1 MAKKKANENG
11 NSAKNNNL
19 KPWKIGTAIFIYIQ
33 PFIED
38 LGPIIDKNYLDYKV
52 EDNKKIVPCSQF
64 AHKKITTKDWE
75 REKYISWS
83 TFRQRVEI
91 LEVLQIVS
99 KNEKNDPPVIRLKIN
114 KDLAHFYK
122 QNRDQWDG
130 NSTFRHDHIKNIAL
144 NLFEKFISSFKKV
157 NKAIDKKLNSI
168 CFNLL
173 LSFDALYLN
182 SKYKEI
188 LVKNSGKN
196 DDVIKGAIESFG
208 SFWKPIMEDI
218 KNDQERNNLISKIEN
233 YLQKTIEILENG
245 EINNSQ
251 NLVVNS
257 KIKNNESKFI
267 KTEDLEIKDEKLNKN
282 NSEVLDMKDEFEVV
296 DVKDEDEHEDQHED
310 EDEDLNEDDEPTKNK
325 TFINKSWINEIMKA
339 KIKEDYKKDD
349 NNINLVREKSKNVS
363 SETITVQEYL
373 QKFHEYK
380 IYLPFFQRNYTWDP
394 GLIANFF
401 DLIFKEFDTK
411 EDFLFLNTI
420 IFAEKKASEGFWIVD
435 GQQRTIS
442 IILIL
447 ISILKMASHPG
458 ENIFLEMP
466 SIYQT
471 ISKILENFSKN
482 NSQYTPL
489 LNFFKNNGKMDDPIF
504 SNNIQKILEKLWEI
518 KTNKNSVDWINDFT
532 NFILNKILLTL
543 IRISEIKDKQFAK
556 LFISINVQSKPIDV
570 VDLIASRVNEES
582 QQEQIPYV
590 KLIKKYFC
598 YGGEKENKKKLGAFL
613 QNQQY
618 FIKDEFNTQ
627 NTENNLFSLY
637 QQLDNLLNKWTNNKA
652 LTRGT
657 LEKFIKKIL
666 VFEYAYVGH
675 INFLSSKED
684 ITDNDGIKVLI
695 QKFKDT
701 IHRNE
706 LAFINLQIN
715 MISKKGANNP
725 YSLIIQ
731 RAIKEFEIF
740 DDDSL
745 DLTKKK
751 ENLELF
757 SSVLFQ
763 IEKSKI
769 IYYSNF
775 RGQSLRKGIY
785 TMLAQQ
791 KNNPSFLKNDKE
803 LYHKLV
809 ESLTSES
816 DKVNLN
822 DFRNYIENEGNND
835 KNFKKNVILRVR
847 ISLRP
852 NGEIYPKYKKNKHFE
867 TEFTSQL
874 TNLYNNTD
882 DPISVDHFFPQN
894 PSKDYNI
901 GFLINNDKSY
911 EEKYNKIVQKI
922 GNLILLH
929 KDTNSRKQNRN
940 SEPICQNVQDVLI
953 QGTVDKNKN
962 GNSKL
967 ESLCPKNRSKG
978 LYYKIDPTDRDP
990 KNLEKY
996 KKDFKKIEQLINN
1009 RTEQIFEIY
1018 FEIFFNKREKTK

>member
-1 MAKKKANENG
+1 MAKKKANQNG
-11 NSAKNNNL
+11 NIAKNNNL

-38 LGPIIDKNYLDYKV
+38 LPQIINKKYLDYKV

-130 NSTFRHDHIKNIAL
+130 NSTFRHNHIKNITL
-144 NLFEKFISSFKKV
+144 DLFEKFISSFKKA
-157 NKAIDKKLNSI
+157 NKAIDKKLNLI

-173 LSFDALYLN
+173 LSFDGLYLN

-251 NLVVNS
+251 NLVASN

-267 KTEDLEIKDEKLNKN
+267 NTEDLVINDEKLNKN

-296 DVKDEDEHEDQHED
+296 DVKDEDE
-310 EDEDLNEDDEPTKNK
+310 DDEPTKSK
-325 TFINKSWINEIMKA
+325 TSINKSWINKIMKA
-339 KIKEDYKKDD
+339 KIKEDYKKND

-380 IYLPFFQRNYTWDP
+380 IYLPFFQRNYTWDT

-420 IFAEKKASEGFWIVD
+420 IFAEKKVSEGFWIVD
-435 GQQRTIS
+435 GQQRTVS

-447 ISILKMASHPG
+447 ISILKMASHPD

-489 LNFFKNNGKMDDPIF
+489 LNFFKNNEKMDNTIF
-504 SNNIQKILEKLWEI
+504 SRNIQKILEKLWEI
-518 KTNKNSVDWINDFT
+518 KTNKNLVDWINDFT
-532 NFILNKILLTL
+532 NFILKKILLTL
-543 IRISEIKDKQFAK
+543 IRISEIKDEQFAK

-590 KLIKKYFC
+590 KLIQQYF
-598 YGGEKENKKKLGAFL
+598 GGEKENKKKLGAFL

-618 FIKDEFNTQ
+618 FIEDEFNTQ

-652 LTRGT
+652 LTKET
-657 LEKFIKKIL
+657 LEEFVKKIL

-675 INFLSSKED
+675 INVLSSKKD

-695 QKFKDT
+695 QKFKEI

-715 MISKKGANNP
+715 TISKKGANNP

-731 RAIKEFEIF
+731 SAIKEFEIF
-740 DDDSL
+740 DGNL
-745 DLTKKK
+745 DLTEKK

-785 TMLAQQ
+785 TMLLQQ
-791 KNNPSFLKNDKE
+791 KNNPGFLKNDKE

-809 ESLTSES
+809 ESLTNES
-816 DKVNLN
+816 DKVNIN
-822 DFRNYIENEGNND
+822 DFRNYIENDGNND
-835 KNFKKNVILRVR
+835 RNFKKNVILRVR
-847 ISLRP
+847 ISLRN
-852 NGEIYPKYKKNKHFE
+852 NGEIHPKYKKHFE

-882 DPISVDHFFPQN
+882 DPISVDHFFPQK

-929 KDTNSRKQNRN
+929 KDTNSRKQNKN
-940 SEPICQNVQDVLI
+940 SEPICQNIQDVLI
-953 QGTVDKNKN
+953 QGVTDIK
-962 GNSKL
+962 GNYIL
-967 ESLCPKNRSKG
+967 ESLCPKDNTKG
-978 LYYKIDPTDRDP
+978 LYYKIDPADKDY

-996 KKDFKKIEQLINN
+996 KEDFKKIEKLIDK

-1018 FEIFFNKREKTK
+1018 FEIFFGKKKKN

>member
-1 MAKKKANENG
+1 MAKKKVNKNG

-38 LGPIIDKNYLDYKV
+38 LGQIINKKHLDYKV

-83 TFRQRVEI
+83 TFRQRVDI
-91 LEVLQIVS
+91 LESLQIVS
-99 KNEKNDPPVIRLKIN
+99 KNEKNDPPVIRLKIK
-114 KDLAHFYK
+114 KDLANFYK
-122 QNRDQWDG
+122 QNRDEWDG
-130 NSTFRHDHIKNIAL
+130 NSTFRHNHIKNIAL
-144 NLFEKFISSFKKV
+144 DLFEKFISSFKKA

-173 LSFDALYLN
+173 LSFDGLYLN

-218 KNDQERNNLISKIEN
+218 KGDKERNILISKIEN
-233 YLQKTIEILENG
+233 YLQKTIEILEKG

-251 NLVVNS
+251 NLVVDS

-267 KTEDLEIKDEKLNKN
+267 NTEDLEIKDEKLNKN
-282 NSEVLDMKDEFEVV
+282 NSEVLDMKDEFEFV
-296 DVKDEDEHEDQHED
+296 DVKDENEQV
-310 EDEDLNEDDEPTKNK
+310 NEDDEPIKSK
-325 TFINKSWINEIMKA
+325 TSIDKILINEIMKA
-339 KIKEDYKKDD
+339 EIKNDYIKND

-401 DLIFKEFDTK
+401 DLIFKEFDTN
-411 EDFLFLNTI
+411 ENFLFLNTI

-435 GQQRTIS
+435 GQQRTVS
-442 IILIL
+442 ILLIL
-447 ISILKMASHPG
+447 ISILKMASHFG
-458 ENIFLEMP
+458 ENIFLEMS

-482 NSQYTPL
+482 NSQYIPL
-489 LNFFKNNGKMDDPIF
+489 LNYFKNNEKMDNTIF
-504 SNNIQKILEKLWEI
+504 SRNIHKIIEKLCEI

-543 IRISEIKDKQFAK
+543 IRISEIKDEQFAK
-556 LFISINVQSKPIDV
+556 LFISINVQSKPIHV
-570 VDLIASRVNEES
+570 VDLITSRVNEES

-590 KLIKKYFC
+590 KLIQQYF
-598 YGGEKENKKKLGAFL
+598 GGEKENKKKLGAFL

-618 FIKDEFNTQ
+618 FIEDEFNTQ

-652 LTRGT
+652 LTKET
-657 LEKFIKKIL
+657 LEEFVKKIL

-675 INFLSSKED
+675 INVLSSKKD

-695 QKFKDT
+695 QKFKEI

-715 MISKKGANNP
+715 TISKKGANNP

-731 RAIKEFEIF
+731 SAIKEFEIF
-740 DDDSL
+740 DGNL
-745 DLTKKK
+745 DLTEKK

-785 TMLAQQ
+785 T
-791 KNNPSFLKNDKE
+791 
-803 LYHKLV
+803 
-809 ESLTSES
+809 
-816 DKVNLN
+816 
-822 DFRNYIENEGNND
+822 
-835 KNFKKNVILRVR
+835 
-847 ISLRP
+847 
-852 NGEIYPKYKKNKHFE
+852 
-867 TEFTSQL
+867 
-874 TNLYNNTD
+874 
-882 DPISVDHFFPQN
+882 
-894 PSKDYNI
+894 
-901 GFLINNDKSY
+901 
-911 EEKYNKIVQKI
+911 
-922 GNLILLH
+922 
-929 KDTNSRKQNRN
+929 
-940 SEPICQNVQDVLI
+940 
-953 QGTVDKNKN
+953 
-962 GNSKL
+962 
-967 ESLCPKNRSKG
+967 
-978 LYYKIDPTDRDP
+978 
-990 KNLEKY
+990 
-996 KKDFKKIEQLINN
+996 
-1009 RTEQIFEIY
+1009 
-1018 FEIFFNKREKTK
+1018 

>member
-1 MAKKKANENG
+1 MAKKKANQNG
-11 NSAKNNNL
+11 KSAKNNNL
-19 KPWKIGTAIFIYIQ
+19 KPWKIGTAIFIYIK
-33 PFIED
+33 PIIED
-38 LGPIIDKNYLDYKV
+38 LGPIINKKHLDYKV
-52 EDNKKIVPCSQF
+52 EDANKIVPCSQF
-64 AHKKITTKDWE
+64 AYKKITTKDWQ
-75 REKYISWS
+75 RQKHIAKS
-83 TFRQRVEI
+83 TFWQRVAI
-91 LEVLQIVS
+91 LEGLQIVS
-99 KNEKNDPPVIRLKIN
+99 INKKNDPPLIRLKIN
-114 KDLAHFYK
+114 KDLVNFYK
-122 QNRDQWDG
+122 QNRDEWDG

-144 NLFEKFISSFKKV
+144 DLFEKFISSFKKA

-196 DDVIKGAIESFG
+196 DAVIKGAIESFG

-218 KNDQERNNLISKIEN
+218 KNDQERSSFIISKIEN

-245 EINNSQ
+245 EIQNSQ
-251 NLVVNS
+251 NLVVNN
-257 KIKNNESKFI
+257 KIKNNASKFI

-282 NSEVLDMKDEFEVV
+282 NSEVLDIKGEFEVV
-296 DVKDEDEHEDQHED
+296 DAKDEDEDVNEDV
-310 EDEDLNEDDEPTKNK
+310 NEDDEPIKSK
-325 TFINKSWINEIMKA
+325 TSINKSWINEIMKVE
-339 KIKEDYKKDD
+339 IKEDYKKND
-349 NNINLVREKSKNVS
+349 NNINLAREKSKNVS
-363 SETITVQEYL
+363 SETITVHEYL

-401 DLIFKEFDTK
+401 VLIFKEFDTK

-435 GQQRTIS
+435 GQQRTVS

-447 ISILKMASHPG
+447 IGILKMASHPN
-458 ENIFLEMP
+458 ENIFLEQP

-489 LNFFKNNGKMDDPIF
+489 LNFFKNNKKMDNTIF
-504 SNNIQKILEKLWEI
+504 SRNIQKILEKLWEI

-532 NFILNKILLTL
+532 NFILNKVLLTL
-543 IRISEIKDKQFAK
+543 IRISEIKDEQFAK
-556 LFISINVQSKPIDV
+556 LFISINVQSKPIHV
-570 VDLIASRVNEES
+570 VDLITSRVNEES

-590 KLIKKYFC
+590 KLIQQYF
-598 YGGEKENKKKLGAFL
+598 GGEKENKKKLGAFL

-618 FIKDEFNTQ
+618 FIEDEFNTQ

-637 QQLDNLLNKWTNNKA
+637 QQLDNLLNKWTNNRA
-652 LTRGT
+652 LTKET
-657 LEKFIKKIL
+657 LEEFVKKIL

-675 INFLSSKED
+675 INVLSSKKD
-684 ITDNDGIKVLI
+684 ITDKGLELLI
-695 QKFKDT
+695 QKFKEI

-715 MISKKGANNP
+715 TISKKGANNP

-731 RAIKEFEIF
+731 SAIKEFGIF
-740 DDDSL
+740 EDSL
-745 DLTKKK
+745 NLTNKK

-785 TMLAQQ
+785 TMLLQQ

-809 ESLTSES
+809 ESLTNKS

-822 DFRNYIENEGNND
+822 DFKNYIENDGKND
-835 KNFKKNVILRVR
+835 KNLKKNVILRVR
-847 ISLRP
+847 ISLRN
-852 NGEIYPKYKKNKHFE
+852 NGEIHPKYKKHFE

-882 DPISVDHFFPQN
+882 DPISVDHFFPQK

-929 KDTNSRKQNRN
+929 KDTNSRKQNKN
-940 SEPICQNVQDVLI
+940 SEPICQNIQDVLI
-953 QGTVDKNKN
+953 QGAVDKN

-967 ESLCPKNRSKG
+967 ESLCPKDRTKG
-978 LYYKIDPTDRDP
+978 LYYEIEPADKNPI
-990 KNLEKY
+990 NLEKY
-996 KKDFKKIEQLINN
+996 KEDFEKIAELINN
-1009 RTEQIFEIY
+1009 RTDQIFKIY
-1018 FEIFFNKREKTK
+1018 FEIFFGKKNTK

>member
-19 KPWKIGTAIFIYIQ
+19 KPWKIGTAIFAYIK

-38 LGPIIDKNYLDYKV
+38 LGPIIDKKHLDYKV

-83 TFRQRVEI
+83 TFRQRIDI
-91 LEVLQIVS
+91 LESLQIVS
-99 KNEKNDPPVIRLKIN
+99 INKKNDPPLIRLKIK

-122 QNRDQWDG
+122 QNRDEWDG
-130 NSTFRHDHIKNIAL
+130 NSTFRHNHIKNIAL
-144 NLFEKFISSFKKV
+144 DIFEKFISSFKKAS
-157 NKAIDKKLNSI
+157 KAIDKKLNSI

-173 LSFDALYLN
+173 LSFDDLYLN

-196 DDVIKGAIESFG
+196 DSVIKGAIESFG
-208 SFWKPIMEDI
+208 GFWKPIMEDI
-218 KNDQERNNLISKIEN
+218 KNDQERNSLISKIEN
-233 YLQKTIEILENG
+233 YLQKTIEILEKG
-245 EINNSQ
+245 EIKNSQ
-251 NLVVNS
+251 NLVVNN

-267 KTEDLEIKDEKLNKN
+267 NTEDLVINDEKLNKN

-296 DVKDEDEHEDQHED
+296 DPKDED
-310 EDEDLNEDDEPTKNK
+310 EDEDEDVSEDDEPTKSK
-325 TFINKSWINEIMKA
+325 TSINKSWINEIMKA
-339 KIKEDYKKDD
+339 EIKEDYKKND

-435 GQQRTIS
+435 GQQRTVS
-442 IILIL
+442 ILLIL
-447 ISILKMASHPG
+447 IGILKMASHPD
-458 ENIFLEMP
+458 ENIFLEQP

-618 FIKDEFNTQ
+618 FIEDEFNAQ
-627 NTENNLFSLY
+627 NIENNLFSLY

-652 LTRGT
+652 LTKET
-657 LEKFIKKIL
+657 LEEFVKKIL

-675 INFLSSKED
+675 INVLSSKKD

-695 QKFKDT
+695 QKFKDKINT
-701 IHRNE
+701 NE

-731 RAIKEFEIF
+731 SAIKEFGIF
-740 DDDSL
+740 EDSL
-745 DLTKKK
+745 NLTNKK

-785 TMLAQQ
+785 TMLLQQ

-809 ESLTSES
+809 ESLTNET
-816 DKVNLN
+816 DKVNSN
-822 DFRNYIENEGNND
+822 DFRNYIENEDKND
-835 KNFKKNVILRVR
+835 KNLKKNVILRVR
-847 ISLRP
+847 ISLRK
-852 NGEIYPKYKKNKHFE
+852 NGEIHPKYKKNKHFG

-882 DPISVDHFFPQN
+882 DPISVDHFFPQK

-911 EEKYNKIVQKI
+911 QEKYNKIVQKI

-929 KDTNSRKQNRN
+929 KDTNSRKQNKT
-940 SEPICQNVQDVLI
+940 SEPICQNIQDVLI
-953 QGTVDKNKN
+953 QGVTDIN
-962 GNSKL
+962 GNYIL
-967 ESLCPKNRSKG
+967 ESLCNKG
-978 LYYKIDPTDRDP
+978 LYYEIAPAD
-990 KNLEKY
+990 KNHKKLEKY
-996 KKDFKKIEQLINN
+996 KEDFNKIEKLINK
-1009 RTEQIFEIY
+1009 RTEQIFKIY
-1018 FEIFFNKREKTK
+1018 FEIFFNKREKN

>member
-1 MAKKKANENG
+1 MAKKKANQNG
-11 NSAKNNNL
+11 NIAKNNNL
-19 KPWKIGTAIFIYIQ
+19 IPWSVGTAIFTYIK

-38 LGPIIDKNYLDYKV
+38 LGPIINKKHLDYKV
-52 EDNKKIVPCSQF
+52 EDTNKIVACSKF
-64 AHKKITTKDWE
+64 AHEKITTKDIQV
-75 REKYISWS
+75 KKHISW
-83 TFRQRVEI
+83 TTLRQRVVI
-91 LEVLQIVS
+91 LESLKIVS
-99 KNEKNDPPVIRLKIN
+99 MNEKDNSLIRLKIT
-114 KDLAHFYK
+114 KDLVNFYK
-122 QNRDQWDG
+122 QNRDEWDG

-144 NLFEKFISSFKKV
+144 DLFEKFISSFKKA
-157 NKAIDKKLNSI
+157 NKAIDKKLNAI

-196 DDVIKGAIESFG
+196 DAVIKGAIESFG

-218 KNDQERNNLISKIEN
+218 KNDQERSSFIISKIEN

-245 EINNSQ
+245 EIQNSQ
-251 NLVVNS
+251 NLVVNN

-267 KTEDLEIKDEKLNKN
+267 NTEDLEIKDEKLSKN
-282 NSEVLDMKDEFEVV
+282 NSEVLDMKDEVEVA
-296 DVKDEDEHEDQHED
+296 DVKDEDEHEDEHED
-310 EDEDLNEDDEPTKNK
+310 EDDEPIKSK
-325 TFINKSWINEIMKA
+325 TSINKSWINEIMKA
-339 KIKEDYKKDD
+339 EIKEDYKKND
-349 NNINLVREKSKNVS
+349 NNINVAKEKSKNVS

-380 IYLPFFQRNYTWDP
+380 IYLPFFQRNYTWDT

-401 DLIFKEFDTK
+401 DLIFKEFDTN
-411 EDFLFLNTI
+411 ENFLFLNTI

-435 GQQRTIS
+435 GQQRTVS
-442 IILIL
+442 ILLIL
-447 ISILKMASHPG
+447 ISILKMASHPD
-458 ENIFLEMP
+458 ENIFLEQA

-489 LNFFKNNGKMDDPIF
+489 LKFIKYNEKMDDLIF
-504 SNNIQKILEKLWEI
+504 SKNIQKILKKLWEI

-532 NFILNKILLTL
+532 NFILKKILLTL
-543 IRISEIKDKQFAK
+543 IRISEIKDEQFAK

-590 KLIKKYFC
+590 KLIQKYF
-598 YGGEKENKKKLGAFL
+598 GGEKENKNKLGAFL

-618 FIKDEFNTQ
+618 LIKDEFNTQ

-652 LTRGT
+652 LTKET
-657 LEKFIKKIL
+657 LEEFVKKIL
-666 VFEYAYVGH
+666 VFEYAYVGN
-675 INFLSSKED
+675 INVLSSKKD

-701 IHRNE
+701 IHTNE

-731 RAIKEFEIF
+731 SAIKEFEIF
-740 DDDSL
+740 DGNL
-745 DLTKKK
+745 DLTEKK

-775 RGQSLRKGIY
+775 RSKSLRKPIY
-785 TMLAQQ
+785 TMLSQQ
-791 KNNPSFLKNDKE
+791 KNNPSFLKNDNE

-809 ESLTSES
+809 ESPTNASDDVNSE
-816 DKVNLN
+816 N
-822 DFRNYIENEGNND
+822 FIAFIENEDKND
-835 KNFKKNVILRVR
+835 KNLKKNVILRVR
-847 ISLRP
+847 ISLRK
-852 NGEIYPKYKKNKHFE
+852 NGEIHAKYKKNKHFE

-874 TNLYNNTD
+874 MNLYNNTN

-894 PSKDYNI
+894 PRKDYNI
-901 GFLINNDKSY
+901 GFLINKDKSY
-911 EEKYNKIVQKI
+911 EEKYNKIVQKV

-929 KDTNSRKQNRN
+929 KDTNSRKQNKN
-940 SEPICQNVQDVLI
+940 PEPICQNVQDVLI
-953 QGTVDKNKN
+953 QGAVDKN

-967 ESLCPKNRSKG
+967 ESLCNKG
-978 LYYKIDPTDRDP
+978 LYYKIDPSDRDP
-990 KNLEKY
+990 QNLEKY
-996 KKDFKKIEQLINN
+996 KDDFKKLEELIDK

-1018 FEIFFNKREKTK
+1018 FEIFFKKSKKN

>member
-11 NSAKNNNL
+11 KSAKNNNL
-19 KPWKIGTAIFIYIQ
+19 KPWKIGTSIFIYIQ

-38 LGPIIDKNYLDYKV
+38 LGQIIGKKYLDYKV

-83 TFRQRVEI
+83 TFRQRVDI
-91 LEVLQIVS
+91 LESLQIVS
-99 KNEKNDPPVIRLKIN
+99 KNEKNDPPVIRLKIK
-114 KDLAHFYK
+114 KDLANFYK
-122 QNRDQWDG
+122 QNRDEWDG
-130 NSTFRHDHIKNIAL
+130 NSTFRHNYIKNIAL
-144 NLFEKFISSFKKV
+144 DLFEKFISSFKKA

-182 SKYKEI
+182 SKNKEI

-208 SFWKPIMEDI
+208 CFWKPIMEDI
-218 KNDQERNNLISKIEN
+218 KNDQERNILKSRIGN
-233 YLQKTIEILENG
+233 YLQKTIEILEKD

-251 NLVVNS
+251 NLVADS

-282 NSEVLDMKDEFEVV
+282 NSQVL
-296 DVKDEDEHEDQHED
+296 DVKDED
-310 EDEDLNEDDEPTKNK
+310 DEPIKSK
-325 TFINKSWINEIMKA
+325 ISINKSWINEIMKA
-339 KIKEDYKKDD
+339 EIKNNYIKND
-349 NNINLVREKSKNVS
+349 NNINLAREKSKNVS

-401 DLIFKEFDTK
+401 DLIFKEFDTQ

-435 GQQRTIS
+435 GQQRTVS
-442 IILIL
+442 ILLIL
-447 ISILKMASHPG
+447 ISILKMASHPD
-458 ENIFLEMP
+458 ENIFLEQS

-489 LNFFKNNGKMDDPIF
+489 LNFFKNNEKMDNTIF
-504 SNNIQKILEKLWEI
+504 SRNIQKILKKLLEI

-532 NFILNKILLTL
+532 NFILKKILLTL

-570 VDLIASRVNEES
+570 VDLITSRVNEES

-590 KLIKKYFC
+590 KLIQQYF
-598 YGGEKENKKKLGAFL
+598 GGEKENKKKLGAFL

-618 FIKDEFNTQ
+618 FIEDEFNTQ

-652 LTRGT
+652 LTKET
-657 LEKFIKKIL
+657 LEEFVKKIL

-675 INFLSSKED
+675 INFLSSKKD
-684 ITDNDGIKVLI
+684 ITDNDSIKVLI
-695 QKFKDT
+695 QKFKEI

-715 MISKKGANNP
+715 TISKKGANNP

-731 RAIKEFEIF
+731 SAIKEFEIF
-740 DDDSL
+740 DGNL
-745 DLTKKK
+745 DLTEKK

-775 RGQSLRKGIY
+775 RSKSLRKPIY
-785 TMLAQQ
+785 TMLSQQ
-791 KNNPSFLKNDKE
+791 KNNPIFLKNDNE

-809 ESLTSES
+809 ESPTNAS
-816 DKVNLN
+816 DDVN
-822 DFRNYIENEGNND
+822 FENFIAFIDKEGKND
-835 KNFKKNVILRVR
+835 KNLKKNVILRVR
-847 ISLRP
+847 ISLRK
-852 NGEIYPKYKKNKHFE
+852 NGEIHPKYKKHFE

-882 DPISVDHFFPQN
+882 DPISVDHFFPQK

-911 EEKYNKIVQKI
+911 QEKYNKIVQKV

-929 KDTNSRKQNRN
+929 KDTNSRKQNKN
-940 SEPICQNVQDVLI
+940 SEPICQNIQDVLI
-953 QGTVDKNKN
+953 QGAVDKN
-962 GNSKL
+962 GSSKL
-967 ESLCPKNRSKG
+967 ESLCPKDRSKG
-978 LYYKIDPTDRDP
+978 LYYEIDPADKNH

-996 KKDFKKIEQLINN
+996 KEDFEKIEQLINN

-1018 FEIFFNKREKTK
+1018 FEIFFGKKKKTK

>member
-1 MAKKKANENG
+1 MAKKKANQNG
-11 NSAKNNNL
+11 NIAKNNNL
-19 KPWKIGTAIFIYIQ
+19 IPWSVGTAIFTYIK

-38 LGPIIDKNYLDYKV
+38 LGPIINKKHLDYKV
-52 EDNKKIVPCSQF
+52 EDTNKIVACSKF
-64 AHKKITTKDWE
+64 AHEKITTKDIQV
-75 REKYISWS
+75 KKHISWT

-91 LEVLQIVS
+91 LEPLQIIS
-99 KNEKNDPPVIRLKIN
+99 MNEKDNSLIRLKIK
-114 KDLAHFYK
+114 KDLANFYK
-122 QNRDQWDG
+122 QNRDEWDG

-144 NLFEKFISSFKKV
+144 DLFEKFISSFKKA
-157 NKAIDKKLNSI
+157 NKVIDKKLNLI

-173 LSFDALYLN
+173 LSFDGLYLN

-196 DDVIKGAIESFG
+196 DAVIKGAIESFG

-218 KNDQERNNLISKIEN
+218 KSDKERSSFIISKIEN
-233 YLQKTIEILENG
+233 YLQKTIEILEED
-245 EINNSQ
+245 EIENSQ

-257 KIKNNESKFI
+257 KVKNNESKFI

-282 NSEVLDMKDEFEVV
+282 NSEVLNIKDEFEVAE
-296 DVKDEDEHEDQHED
+296 VKDEDED
-310 EDEDLNEDDEPTKNK
+310 EDEDVNEDDEPTKSK
-325 TFINKSWINEIMKA
+325 TSIDKILINEIMKA
-339 KIKEDYKKDD
+339 EIKKNYFKND
-349 NNINLVREKSKNVS
+349 NNINLAREKSKNVS

-401 DLIFKEFDTK
+401 DLIFKEFDTQ

-435 GQQRTIS
+435 GQQRTVS
-442 IILIL
+442 ILLIL
-447 ISILKMASHPG
+447 ISILKMASHPD
-458 ENIFLEMP
+458 ENIFLEQS

-489 LNFFKNNGKMDDPIF
+489 LNFFKNNEKMDNTIF
-504 SNNIQKILEKLWEI
+504 SRNIQKILKKLLEI

-532 NFILNKILLTL
+532 NFILKKILLTL

-570 VDLIASRVNEES
+570 VDLITSRVNEES

-590 KLIKKYFC
+590 KLIQQYF
-598 YGGEKENKKKLGAFL
+598 GGEKENKKKLGAFL

-618 FIKDEFNTQ
+618 FIEDEFNTQ

-637 QQLDNLLNKWTNNKA
+637 QQLDNLLNNWTNNKA
-652 LTRGT
+652 LTKET
-657 LEKFIKKIL
+657 LEEFVKKIL

-675 INFLSSKED
+675 INFLSSKKD
-684 ITDNDGIKVLI
+684 ITDNDSIKVLI
-695 QKFKDT
+695 QNFKEI

-715 MISKKGANNP
+715 TISKKGANNP

-731 RAIKEFEIF
+731 SAIKEFEIF
-740 DDDSL
+740 DGNL
-745 DLTKKK
+745 DLTEKK

-775 RGQSLRKGIY
+775 RSKSLRKPIY
-785 TMLAQQ
+785 TMLSQQ
-791 KNNPSFLKNDKE
+791 KNNPIFLKNDNE

-809 ESLTSES
+809 ESPTNAS
-816 DKVNLN
+816 DDVN
-822 DFRNYIENEGNND
+822 FENFIAFIDKEGKND
-835 KNFKKNVILRVR
+835 KNLKKNVILRVR
-847 ISLRP
+847 ISLRK
-852 NGEIYPKYKKNKHFE
+852 NGEIHPKYKKHFE

-882 DPISVDHFFPQN
+882 DPISVDHFFPQK

-911 EEKYNKIVQKI
+911 QEKYNKIVQKV

-929 KDTNSRKQNRN
+929 KDTNSRKQNKN
-940 SEPICQNVQDVLI
+940 SEPICQNIQDVLI
-953 QGTVDKNKN
+953 QGAVDKN
-962 GNSKL
+962 GSSKL
-967 ESLCPKNRSKG
+967 ESLCPKDRSKG
-978 LYYKIDPTDRDP
+978 LYYEIDPADKNH

-996 KKDFKKIEQLINN
+996 KEDFEKIEQLINN

-1018 FEIFFNKREKTK
+1018 FEIFFGKKKKTK

>member
-1 MAKKKANENG
+1 MAKKKANKNG

-19 KPWKIGTAIFIYIQ
+19 KPWKIGTAIFAYIK

-38 LGPIIDKNYLDYKV
+38 LGPIIDKKYLDYKV
-52 EDNKKIVPCSQF
+52 DNKKIVPCSQF
-64 AHKKITTKDWE
+64 AHKKITTKDWQ
-75 REKYISWS
+75 RQKYISWS
-83 TFRQRVEI
+83 TFRQRIDI
-91 LEVLQIVS
+91 LEGLQIVS
-99 KNEKNDPPVIRLKIN
+99 MNKKNDPPLIRLKIK
-114 KDLAHFYK
+114 KDLANFYK
-122 QNRDQWDG
+122 QNRDEWDG
-130 NSTFRHDHIKNIAL
+130 NSTFRHNHIKNIAL
-144 NLFEKFISSFKKV
+144 NSFEKYISSFKKAS
-157 NKAIDKKLNSI
+157 KAIDKKLNSI

-208 SFWKPIMEDI
+208 SLWIPIMEDI
-218 KNDQERNNLISKIEN
+218 KNDQERNILKSKIGN

-245 EINNSQ
+245 EIQNSQ
-251 NLVVNS
+251 NLVVNN

-267 KTEDLEIKDEKLNKN
+267 NTEDLVINDEKLNKN

-296 DVKDEDEHEDQHED
+296 DVNDEDEDEHEDED
-310 EDEDLNEDDEPTKNK
+310 EDVNEDDEPIKSK
-325 TFINKSWINEIMKA
+325 TNKSWINEIMKTE
-339 KIKEDYKKDD
+339 IKKNYFKND
-349 NNINLVREKSKNVS
+349 NNINLAREKSKNVS

-435 GQQRTIS
+435 GQQRTVS
-442 IILIL
+442 ILLIL
-447 ISILKMASHPG
+447 ISILKMASHRD
-458 ENIFLEMP
+458 ENIFLEQA

-518 KTNKNSVDWINDFT
+518 KTNKNSVGWINDFT

-652 LTRGT
+652 LTKET
-657 LEKFIKKIL
+657 LEEFVKKIL

-675 INFLSSKED
+675 INVLSGKKD

-695 QKFKDT
+695 QKFKET

-731 RAIKEFEIF
+731 SAIKEFEIF
-740 DDDSL
+740 DDGL
-745 DLTKKK
+745 DLTEKK

-785 TMLAQQ
+785 TMLLQQ

-809 ESLTSES
+809 ESPTNASDDINSENFIAFI
-816 DKVNLN
+816 DK
-822 DFRNYIENEGNND
+822 EGKND
-835 KNFKKNVILRVR
+835 KNLKKNVILRVR
-847 ISLRP
+847 ISLRN
-852 NGEIYPKYKKNKHFE
+852 NGEIHPKYKKDKHFE

-929 KDTNSRKQNRN
+929 KDTNSRKQNKN
-940 SEPICQNVQDVLI
+940 SEQICQNVQDVLI
-953 QGTVDKNKN
+953 QGVVDKN

-967 ESLCPKNRSKG
+967 ESLCNKG
-978 LYYKIDPTDRDP
+978 LYYEIDPADKDP

-996 KKDFKKIEQLINN
+996 KEDFKKIEQLINN
-1009 RTEQIFEIY
+1009 RTKQIFEIY
-1018 FEIFFNKREKTK
+1018 FEIFFGKKIKN

>member
-1 MAKKKANENG
+1 MAKKKANQNG
-11 NSAKNNNL
+11 NIAKNNNL
-19 KPWKIGTAIFIYIQ
+19 IPWSVGTAIFTYIK

-38 LGPIIDKNYLDYKV
+38 LGPIINKKHLDYKM
-52 EDNKKIVPCSQF
+52 EDTNKIVACSKF
-64 AHKKITTKDWE
+64 AHEKITTKDIQV
-75 REKYISWS
+75 KKHISWT

-91 LEVLQIVS
+91 LEPLQIIYM
-99 KNEKNDPPVIRLKIN
+99 NEKDNSLIRLKIK
-114 KDLAHFYK
+114 KDLANFYK
-122 QNRDQWDG
+122 QNRDEWDG
-130 NSTFRHDHIKNIAL
+130 NSTFRHNHIKNIAL
-144 NLFEKFISSFKKV
+144 DLFEKFISSFKKA
-157 NKAIDKKLNSI
+157 NKAIDKKLNLI

-173 LSFDALYLN
+173 LSFDGLYLN

-196 DDVIKGAIESFG
+196 DAVIKGAIESFG

-251 NLVVNS
+251 NLVANS

-267 KTEDLEIKDEKLNKN
+267 NTEDLVIKDEKLNKN
-282 NSEVLDMKDEFEVV
+282 NSEVLDMKDEFEAV
-296 DVKDEDEHEDQHED
+296 DVKDEDED
-310 EDEDLNEDDEPTKNK
+310 EDVNEDDEPIKSK
-325 TFINKSWINEIMKA
+325 TSINKSWINEIMKVE
-339 KIKEDYKKDD
+339 IKEDYKKND
-349 NNINLVREKSKNVS
+349 NNINLAREKSKNVS
-363 SETITVQEYL
+363 SETITVHEYL

-435 GQQRTIS
+435 GQQRTVS
-442 IILIL
+442 ILLIL
-447 ISILKMASHPG
+447 ISILKMASHPD
-458 ENIFLEMP
+458 ENIFLEQS

-489 LNFFKNNGKMDDPIF
+489 LNFFKNNEKMDNTIF
-504 SNNIQKILEKLWEI
+504 SRNIQKILKKLLEI

-532 NFILNKILLTL
+532 NFILNKVLLTL
-543 IRISEIKDKQFAK
+543 IRISEIKDEQFAK
-556 LFISINVQSKPIDV
+556 LFISINVQSKPIHV
-570 VDLIASRVNEES
+570 VDLITSRVNEES

-590 KLIKKYFC
+590 KLIQQYF
-598 YGGEKENKKKLGAFL
+598 GGEKENKKKLGAFL

-618 FIKDEFNTQ
+618 FIEDEFNTQ

-637 QQLDNLLNKWTNNKA
+637 QQLDNLLNKWTNNRA
-652 LTRGT
+652 LTKET
-657 LEKFIKKIL
+657 LEEFVKKIL

-675 INFLSSKED
+675 INVLSSKKD

-695 QKFKDT
+695 QKFKEI

-715 MISKKGANNP
+715 TISKKGANNP
-725 YSLIIQ
+725 YSLIILS
-731 RAIKEFEIF
+731 AIKEFGIF
-740 DDDSL
+740 DNSL
-745 DLTKKK
+745 NLTNKK

-785 TMLAQQ
+785 TMLLQQ
-791 KNNPSFLKNDKE
+791 KNNPSFLKNDNE

-809 ESLTSES
+809 ESPTNAS
-816 DKVNLN
+816 DDVN
-822 DFRNYIENEGNND
+822 FENFKAFIDKEGKND
-835 KNFKKNVILRVR
+835 KNLKKNVILRVR
-847 ISLRP
+847 ISLRN
-852 NGEIYPKYKKNKHFE
+852 NGEIHPKYKKHFE

-882 DPISVDHFFPQN
+882 DPISVDHFFPQK

-911 EEKYNKIVQKI
+911 QEKYNKIVQKI

-929 KDTNSRKQNRN
+929 KDTNSRKQNKN
-940 SEPICQNVQDVLI
+940 SEPICQNIQDVLI
-953 QGTVDKNKN
+953 QGVVDKN

-967 ESLCPKNRSKG
+967 ESLCPKDRTKG
-978 LYYKIDPTDRDP
+978 LYYEIEPADKNP

-996 KKDFKKIEQLINN
+996 KEDFKKIEQLINN
-1009 RTEQIFEIY
+1009 RTKQIFEIY
-1018 FEIFFNKREKTK
+1018 FEIFFNKREKN

>member
-1 MAKKKANENG
+1 MAKKKANQNG
-11 NSAKNNNL
+11 NIAKNNNL
-19 KPWKIGTAIFIYIQ
+19 IPWSVGTAIFTYIK

-38 LGPIIDKNYLDYKV
+38 LGPIINKKHLDYKV
-52 EDNKKIVPCSQF
+52 EDTNKIVACSKF
-64 AHKKITTKDWE
+64 AHEKITTKDIQVK
-75 REKYISWS
+75 KYISWT

-91 LEVLQIVS
+91 LEPLQIIS
-99 KNEKNDPPVIRLKIN
+99 MNEKDNSLIRLKIK
-114 KDLAHFYK
+114 KDLANFYK
-122 QNRDQWDG
+122 QNRDEWDG
-130 NSTFRHDHIKNIAL
+130 NSTFRHNYIKNIAL
-144 NLFEKFISSFKKV
+144 DLFEKFISSFKKA

-196 DDVIKGAIESFG
+196 DAIIKGAIETFG
-208 SFWKPIMEDI
+208 SLWIPIMKDI
-218 KNDQERNNLISKIEN
+218 KGDKERNILISKIEN

-245 EINNSQ
+245 EIKNSQ

-267 KTEDLEIKDEKLNKN
+267 NTQDLVIKDEKLNKN
-282 NSEVLDMKDEFEVV
+282 NSEVLGMKDEFEAV
-296 DVKDEDEHEDQHED
+296 DVKDEDEHEDED
-310 EDEDLNEDDEPTKNK
+310 EDVNEDDEPIKSK
-325 TFINKSWINEIMKA
+325 TSINKSWINEIMKA
-339 KIKEDYKKDD
+339 EIKEDYKKND
-349 NNINLVREKSKNVS
+349 NNINVAIEKSKNVS

-373 QKFHEYK
+373 QKFHEYQ
-380 IYLPFFQRNYTWDP
+380 IYLPFFQRNYTWDT

-401 DLIFKEFDTK
+401 DLIFKEFDTN
-411 EDFLFLNTI
+411 ENFLFLNTI
-420 IFAEKKASEGFWIVD
+420 IFAEKKASVGFWIVD
-435 GQQRTIS
+435 GQQRTVS
-442 IILIL
+442 ILLIL
-447 ISILKMASHPG
+447 ISILKMASHPD
-458 ENIFLEMP
+458 ENIFLEQS

-489 LNFFKNNGKMDDPIF
+489 LKFIKYNEKMDDLIF
-504 SNNIQKILEKLWEI
+504 SKNIQKILKKLWEI

-532 NFILNKILLTL
+532 NFILKKILLTL
-543 IRISEIKDKQFAK
+543 IRISEIKDEQFAK

-570 VDLIASRVNEES
+570 VDLIASRVNEKS

-590 KLIKKYFC
+590 TLIKKYFY
-598 YGGEKENKKKLGAFL
+598 YGGKKENKDKLGAFL

-618 FIKDEFNTQ
+618 LIKDEFNTQ

-637 QQLDNLLNKWTNNKA
+637 QQLDNLLNKWTNNKP
-652 LTRGT
+652 LTKET
-657 LEKFIKKIL
+657 LETFVKKIL

-675 INFLSSKED
+675 INFLLNQTD
-684 ITDNDGIKVLI
+684 INDTSLELLI

-725 YSLIIQ
+725 YSLIIE
-731 RAIKEFEIF
+731 RAINEFEIF
-740 DDDSL
+740 NDDNL
-745 DLTKKK
+745 NLTEKK

-775 RGQSLRKGIY
+775 RSKSLRKPIY
-785 TMLAQQ
+785 TMLSQQ
-791 KNNPSFLKNDKE
+791 KNNPSFLKNDNE
-803 LYHKLV
+803 LYHKLA
-809 ESLTSES
+809 ESPTNAS
-816 DKVNLN
+816 DDVNSVN
-822 DFRNYIENEGNND
+822 FIAFIENEDKND
-835 KNFKKNVILRVR
+835 KNLKKNVILRVR
-847 ISLRP
+847 ISLRK
-852 NGEIYPKYKKNKHFE
+852 NGEIYPIYKKDKHFE

-882 DPISVDHFFPQN
+882 DPISVDHFFPQK

-911 EEKYNKIVQKI
+911 QEKYNKIVQKI

-929 KDTNSRKQNRN
+929 KDTNSRKQNKT
-940 SEPICQNVQDVLI
+940 SEPICQNIQDVLI
-953 QGTVDKNKN
+953 QGVVDKN
-962 GNSKL
+962 GNYIL
-967 ESLCPKNRSKG
+967 ESLCNKG
-978 LYYKIDPTDRDP
+978 LYYEIDPTDKDY

-996 KKDFKKIEQLINN
+996 KEDFKKIEKLINK
-1009 RTEQIFEIY
+1009 RTEQIFDIY
-1018 FEIFFNKREKTK
+1018 FEIFFNKREETK

>member
-1 MAKKKANENG
+1 MAKKKANQNA
-11 NSAKNNNL
+11 NIAKNNNL
-19 KPWKIGTAIFIYIQ
+19 RPWKIGTAIFIYIQ

-38 LGPIIDKNYLDYKV
+38 LGPIIDKKYLDYKV
-52 EDNKKIVPCSQF
+52 EDAKKIVPCSQF
-64 AHKKITTKDWE
+64 AHKKITTKDWQ
-75 REKYISWS
+75 RQKYISWS
-83 TFRQRVEI
+83 TFRQRIDI
-91 LEVLQIVS
+91 LEGLQIVS
-99 KNEKNDPPVIRLKIN
+99 MNKKNDPPLIRLKIK
-114 KDLAHFYK
+114 KDLANFYK
-122 QNRDQWDG
+122 QNRDEWDG
-130 NSTFRHDHIKNIAL
+130 NSTFRHNHIKNIAL
-144 NLFEKFISSFKKV
+144 NSFEKYISSFKKAS
-157 NKAIDKKLNSI
+157 KAIDKKLNSI

-208 SFWKPIMEDI
+208 SLWIPIMEDI
-218 KNDQERNNLISKIEN
+218 KNDQERNSLISKIEN

-245 EINNSQ
+245 EIQNSQ
-251 NLVVNS
+251 NLVVNN

-267 KTEDLEIKDEKLNKN
+267 NTEDLVINDEKLNKN

-296 DVKDEDEHEDQHED
+296 DPKDEDVS
-310 EDEDLNEDDEPTKNK
+310 EDDEPTRSK
-325 TFINKSWINEIMKA
+325 TSINKSWINEIMKA
-339 KIKEDYKKDD
+339 EIKEDYKKND

-411 EDFLFLNTI
+411 ESFLFLNTI

-435 GQQRTIS
+435 GQQRTVS
-442 IILIL
+442 ILLIL
-447 ISILKMASHPG
+447 IGILKMASHPD
-458 ENIFLEMP
+458 ENIFLEQP

-618 FIKDEFNTQ
+618 FIEDEFNAQ
-627 NTENNLFSLY
+627 NIENNLFSLY

-652 LTRGT
+652 LTKET
-657 LEKFIKKIL
+657 LEEFVKKIL

-675 INFLSSKED
+675 INVLSSKKD
-684 ITDNDGIKVLI
+684 ITDNDGIKFLI
-695 QKFKDT
+695 QKFKEI

-715 MISKKGANNP
+715 TISKKGANNP

-731 RAIKEFEIF
+731 SAIKEFGIF
-740 DDDSL
+740 EDSL
-745 DLTKKK
+745 NLTNKK

-785 TMLAQQ
+785 TMLLQQ

-809 ESLTSES
+809 ESLTNET
-816 DKVNLN
+816 DKVNFN
-822 DFRNYIENEGNND
+822 DFRNYIENEDKND
-835 KNFKKNVILRVR
+835 KNLKKNVILRVR
-847 ISLRP
+847 ISLRN
-852 NGEIYPKYKKNKHFE
+852 NGEIHPKYKKHFE

-882 DPISVDHFFPQN
+882 DPISVDHFFPQK

-911 EEKYNKIVQKI
+911 QEKYNKIVQKI

-929 KDTNSRKQNRN
+929 KDTNSRKQNKT
-940 SEPICQNVQDVLI
+940 SEPICQNIQDVLI
-953 QGTVDKNKN
+953 QGVTDIK
-962 GNSKL
+962 GNYIL
-967 ESLCPKNRSKG
+967 ESLCNKG
-978 LYYKIDPTDRDP
+978 LYYEIAPAD
-990 KNLEKY
+990 KNHKKLEKY
-996 KKDFKKIEQLINN
+996 KEDFEKIEQLINN
-1009 RTEQIFEIY
+1009 RTKQIFEIY
-1018 FEIFFNKREKTK
+1018 FEIFFGKKKKN

>member
-1 MAKKKANENG
+1 M
-11 NSAKNNNL
+11 
-19 KPWKIGTAIFIYIQ
+19 
-33 PFIED
+33 
-38 LGPIIDKNYLDYKV
+38 
-52 EDNKKIVPCSQF
+52 
-64 AHKKITTKDWE
+64 
-75 REKYISWS
+75 
-83 TFRQRVEI
+83 
-91 LEVLQIVS
+91 
-99 KNEKNDPPVIRLKIN
+99 
-114 KDLAHFYK
+114 
-122 QNRDQWDG
+122 
-130 NSTFRHDHIKNIAL
+130 
-144 NLFEKFISSFKKV
+144 
-157 NKAIDKKLNSI
+157 
-168 CFNLL
+168 
-173 LSFDALYLN
+173 YLN

-208 SFWKPIMEDI
+208 SLWIPIMEDI
-218 KNDQERNNLISKIEN
+218 KNDQERNSLISKIEN
-233 YLQKTIEILENG
+233 YLQKTIEILEKG

-251 NLVVNS
+251 NLVVDS

-267 KTEDLEIKDEKLNKN
+267 NTEDLEIKDEKLNKN
-282 NSEVLDMKDEFEVV
+282 NSEVLDMKDEFEFV
-296 DVKDEDEHEDQHED
+296 DVKDENEQV
-310 EDEDLNEDDEPTKNK
+310 NEDDEPIKSK
-325 TFINKSWINEIMKA
+325 TSIDKILINEIMKA
-339 KIKEDYKKDD
+339 EIKNDYIKND

-401 DLIFKEFDTK
+401 DLIFKEFDTN
-411 EDFLFLNTI
+411 ENFLFLNTI

-435 GQQRTIS
+435 GQQRTVS
-442 IILIL
+442 ILLIL
-447 ISILKMASHPG
+447 ISILKMASHFG
-458 ENIFLEMP
+458 ENIFFEMS

-482 NSQYTPL
+482 NSQYIPL
-489 LNFFKNNGKMDDPIF
+489 LNYFKNNEKMDNTIF
-504 SNNIQKILEKLWEI
+504 SRNIHKIIEKLCEI

-556 LFISINVQSKPIDV
+556 LFISINVQSKPIHV
-570 VDLIASRVNEES
+570 VDLITSRVNEES

-590 KLIKKYFC
+590 KLIQQYF
-598 YGGEKENKKKLGAFL
+598 GGEKENKKKLGAFL

-618 FIKDEFNTQ
+618 FIEDEFNTQ

-652 LTRGT
+652 LTKET
-657 LEKFIKKIL
+657 LEEFVKKIL

-675 INFLSSKED
+675 INILSSKKD

-695 QKFKDT
+695 QKFKEI

-715 MISKKGANNP
+715 TISKKGANNP

-731 RAIKEFEIF
+731 SAIKEFEIF
-740 DDDSL
+740 DGNL
-745 DLTKKK
+745 DLTEKK

-785 TMLAQQ
+785 TMLLQQ
-791 KNNPSFLKNDKE
+791 KNNPGFLKNDKE

-809 ESLTSES
+809 ESLTNES
-816 DKVNLN
+816 DKVNIN
-822 DFRNYIENEGNND
+822 DFRNYIENDGNND
-835 KNFKKNVILRVR
+835 RNFKKNVILRVR
-847 ISLRP
+847 ISLRK
-852 NGEIYPKYKKNKHFE
+852 NGEIHPKYKNNKHFE

-882 DPISVDHFFPQN
+882 DPISVDHFFPQKPN
-894 PSKDYNI
+894 KDYNI
-901 GFLINNDKSY
+901 GFLINKDKSY

-929 KDTNSRKQNRN
+929 KDTNSRKQNKN
-940 SEPICQNVQDVLI
+940 SEEICERVEDVLI
-953 QGTVDKNKN
+953 QGAADIK

-1009 RTEQIFEIY
+1009 RTNQIFKIY